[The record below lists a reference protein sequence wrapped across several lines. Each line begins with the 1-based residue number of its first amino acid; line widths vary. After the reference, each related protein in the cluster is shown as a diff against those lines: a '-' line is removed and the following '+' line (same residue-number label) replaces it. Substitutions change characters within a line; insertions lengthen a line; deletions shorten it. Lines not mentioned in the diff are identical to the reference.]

1 MTEHMDQIHT
11 ARDYIRART
20 NVKPQLAIILGSG
33 LGELADEVEVDAVFP
48 YNKIPGFP
56 QTTIEGHAGRL
67 VVGKLQGRNVVV
79 MQGRFHYY
87 EGHPMWLIIFPVR
100 VMRAL
105 GASTLLVTNAAGGL
119 NPDFNAG
126 DVMLI
131 TDHINTMGTN
141 ALIGPNEDG
150 LGPRFPDMTHTYDPE
165 LRDLIL
171 QIAEAKGIPLQQGVY
186 AAVSGP
192 SFETPAERRYLRI
205 IGADAVG
212 MSTVPDVTAAI
223 HAGMR
228 VLGLSAITNKA
239 TGDADQQPDSHD
251 EVLTMAKI
259 AGEKLVHLVRETVQ
273 RMPAA

>member
-1 MTEHMDQIHT
+1 MTQQMDQINA
-11 ARDYIRART
+11 ARDYIQART
-20 NVKPQLAIILGSG
+20 NIKPQLAIILGSG
-33 LGELADEVEVDAVFP
+33 LGGLADEVDVDAIFP
-48 YNKIPGFP
+48 YNEIPGFP
-56 QTTIEGHAGRL
+56 KTTIAGHAGRL
-67 VVGKLQGRNVVV
+67 VVGELQSKKVVV

-87 EGHPMWLIIFPVR
+87 EGHPMSLIIFPVR
-100 VMRAL
+100 VMHAL
-105 GASTLLVTNAAGGL
+105 GASTLIVTNAAGGL

-141 ALIGPNEDG
+141 ALIGPNEDD

-165 LRDLIL
+165 LRTLAR
-171 QIAEAKGIPLQQGVY
+171 QIAETNEIPLQQGVY

-205 IGADAVG
+205 IGGDAVG
-212 MSTVPDVTAAI
+212 MSTVPDVTAAA

-239 TGDADQQPDSHD
+239 TGDADQQPDSHE
-251 EVLTMAKI
+251 EVLAMAKI
-259 AGEKLVHLVRETVQ
+259 AGEKLVRLVREVVQ
-273 RMPAA
+273 KMPAT